1 MSATGLRLDHARDL
15 LRELVARD
23 MKIRY
28 KRSVLGIAWSLVNP
42 LTQILIFS
50 FLFNRVLPLNIPNYT
65 AFVFTGV
72 LAWSWF
78 SSALLAAPG
87 AIVDN
92 RDLVRRPGFSV
103 AVLPVVTVMTNG
115 LHFVLALPVLLAVLL
130 LGGGRIGPPALTLPA
145 IMLVQFVLILGL
157 TYLIAALHVRFRDIQ
172 HLAGIGLMLMF
183 YLTPVFYSAAS
194 VPAEYRLIYDLN
206 PMAAVLSA
214 YRAAL
219 IEGHWP
225 APEALL
231 RALLIGAVVLG
242 VSFGVFRRASAR
254 FVEEL

>member
-1 MSATGLRLDHARDL
+1 MSAITLRLVHTRDL

-28 KRSVLGIAWSLVNP
+28 KRSLLGIAWSLVNP
-42 LTQILIFS
+42 LVQILIFS

-78 SSALLAAPG
+78 STALLAAPG
-87 AIVDN
+87 TIVDN
-92 RDLVRRPGFSV
+92 RDLVRRPGFAT

-130 LGGGRIGPPALTLPA
+130 LGGGQIGLPALSLPV
-145 IMLVQFVLILGL
+145 IMLVQFVLSLGL

-194 VPAEYRLIYDLN
+194 VPAEYRLIYELN
-206 PMAAVLSA
+206 PMAGVLGA

-219 IEGHWP
+219 IEGYWP
-225 APEALL
+225 APAPLL
-231 RALLIGAVVLG
+231 RALLIGAVVLAAG
-242 VSFGVFRRASAR
+242 FAIFRRASAR